1 MFSTCLK
8 TIPNFEL
15 QNVKMKY
22 VKIVINDT
30 IIIDDIN
37 ETYICIY
44 FPENIKNFR
53 NNNYIAS
60 TIYINR
66 FDGTIKNN
74 NNNEYSYGI
83 ELNNFKIINNFKK
96 INFNFKNFIKNNK
109 FVIDYKNKNFKFYIP
124 FSQQSI

>member
-1 MFSTCLK
+1 MSSTCLK

-15 QNVKMKY
+15 QY

-44 FPENIKNFR
+44 FPENIKNFK

-66 FDGTIKNN
+66 FNGTIKNN
-74 NNNEYSYGI
+74 NNYNEYSGGI
-83 ELNNFKIINNFKK
+83 ELNNFKIVNNFKN
-96 INFNFKNFIKNNK
+96 INFNFKNFIKNNR

-124 FSQQSI
+124 FFQQST

>member
-1 MFSTCLK
+1 
-8 TIPNFEL
+8 
-15 QNVKMKY
+15 MKY

-66 FDGTIKNN
+66 FDGTIKDNYYK
-74 NNNEYSYGI
+74 YSTGI
-83 ELNNFKIINNFKK
+83 ELNNFKIVNNFKQ
-96 INFNFKNFIKNNK
+96 INFNFKNFIKNNR
-109 FVIDYKNKNFKFYIP
+109 FVIDYKNDYKNKNFKFYILF
-124 FSQQSI
+124 FSTINLNKKLILSLSLIFK

>member
-1 MFSTCLK
+1 MSSTCLK

-15 QNVKMKY
+15 QY

-44 FPENIKNFR
+44 FPENIKNFG

-74 NNNEYSYGI
+74 YNYNEYSTGI
-83 ELNNFKIINNFKK
+83 ELNNFKIVNNFKK
-96 INFNFKNFIKNNK
+96 INFNFKNFIKNNR
-109 FVIDYKNKNFKFYIP
+109 FVIDCKNKNFKFYIP
-124 FSQQSI
+124 ISQQSI

>member
-1 MFSTCLK
+1 
-8 TIPNFEL
+8 
-15 QNVKMKY
+15 MKY

-66 FDGTIKNN
+66 FDGTIKDNYYK
-74 NNNEYSYGI
+74 YSTGI
-83 ELNNFKIINNFKK
+83 ELNNFKIVNNFKQ
-96 INFNFKNFIKNNK
+96 INFNFRNFIKNNR
-109 FVIDYKNKNFKFYIP
+109 FVIDYKNNNFKFYIP
-124 FSQQSI
+124 ISKQSI

>member
-1 MFSTCLK
+1 
-8 TIPNFEL
+8 
-15 QNVKMKY
+15 MKY
-22 VKIVINDT
+22 VKIVINDA

-66 FDGTIKNN
+66 FDGTIKDNYYK
-74 NNNEYSYGI
+74 YSIGI
-83 ELNNFKIINNFKK
+83 ELNNFKIVNNFKK
-96 INFNFKNFIKNNK
+96 INFNFKNFIKNNR

-124 FSQQSI
+124 FHKQSI

>member
-1 MFSTCLK
+1 
-8 TIPNFEL
+8 
-15 QNVKMKY
+15 MKY

-44 FPENIKNFR
+44 FPENIKNFK

-74 NNNEYSYGI
+74 NYYNKYSYGI
-83 ELNNFKIINNFKK
+83 ELNNFKIVNNFKK
-96 INFNFKNFIKNNK
+96 INFNFKNFIKNNR
-109 FVIDYKNKNFKFYIP
+109 FDYKNKNFKYYIP
-124 FSQQSI
+124 FCQQSI

>member
-1 MFSTCLK
+1 
-8 TIPNFEL
+8 
-15 QNVKMKY
+15 MKY

-66 FDGTIKNN
+66 FDGSIKNN
-74 NNNEYSYGI
+74 YYKYSTGI
-83 ELNNFKIINNFKK
+83 ELNNFKIVNNFKK
-96 INFNFKNFIKNNK
+96 INFNFKNFIKNNR

-124 FSQQSI
+124 FHKQSI